1 MKLSTKLEDVYTA
14 VSKCLRCSM
23 CTYSEWPDNYTI
35 CPMYLYDKCFAYS
48 GGGLMYIAKSLID
61 KQLNFDSKV
70 SDLLYTCSGCLAC
83 DDICEIIPNSEP
95 YVRPFDIIRL
105 MRYEAVKRGLVSDG
119 RMRDI
124 QEQIQKYEEIISS
137 KKENTLGIPKKIYN
151 NNADKILFV
160 EWSFLTSQQKI
171 YHSVLRVLEKIGEPI
186 AGISDGGL
194 NLPDLYDLGY
204 WEQMED
210 FLATKFDI
218 KGLKGKEIIFIN
230 PHSQEF
236 FVHRFSEIISGYENI
251 KSWHI
256 SEFILDALQK
266 GKLRMKKR
274 SKQIKVSYHDPCY
287 LGRGLGIYDPPRE
300 ILSLI
305 DGVDLVEMERNRRNS
320 FCCGARARDYY
331 FQDFSKKT
339 TLERLNEFKK
349 TGADLMLT
357 ACPYCQ
363 VIFQKMMPDTKN
375 IVKDLTEFIDETTE

>member
-1 MKLSTKLEDVYTA
+1 
-14 VSKCLRCSM
+14 
-23 CTYSEWPDNYTI
+23 
-35 CPMYLYDKCFAYS
+35 
-48 GGGLMYIAKSLID
+48 
-61 KQLNFDSKV
+61 
-70 SDLLYTCSGCLAC
+70 
-83 DDICEIIPNSEP
+83 
-95 YVRPFDIIRL
+95 
-105 MRYEAVKRGLVSDG
+105 DG

-137 KKENTLGIPKKIYN
+137 KEEDTLGIPKKIYN

-160 EWSFLTSQQKI
+160 EWSFLTSHQKI

-194 NLPDLYDLGY
+194 TLPDLYDLGY

-218 KGLKGKEIIFIN
+218 KGLKRKEIIFIN

-236 FVHRFSEIISGYENI
+236 FVHRFPEIISGYENI

-274 SKQIKVSYHDPCY
+274 SKQIKISYHDPCY

-349 TGADLMLT
+349 TGADLML
-357 ACPYCQ
+357 
-363 VIFQKMMPDTKN
+363 
-375 IVKDLTEFIDETTE
+375 